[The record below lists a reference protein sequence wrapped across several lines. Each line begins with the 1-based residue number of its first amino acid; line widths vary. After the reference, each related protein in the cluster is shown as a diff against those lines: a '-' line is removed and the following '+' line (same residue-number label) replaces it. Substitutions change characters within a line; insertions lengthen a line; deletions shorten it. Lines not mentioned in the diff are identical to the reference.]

1 VGTRAAPSSA
11 SPSLGGGSASSSARS
26 TASRRT
32 LSTTQI
38 VVGLTLVGA
47 VLRFATLDVQ
57 SIWLDESATL
67 LLVHR
72 GFGGMLSHLAS
83 SESTPPLYYVLVWGW
98 TKIVGAGPLGFRSFS
113 ALAGT
118 LTIPVL
124 YAAGRQISP
133 RAGVWAGVLAVV
145 DPAMYYYSQ
154 EARAYALLILFAG
167 LSFLL
172 WQRALREPSTRNLAY
187 WSGASALA
195 VLTHYFAAFL
205 FLPEAILLIRRLE
218 WRTVRA
224 PIGAVILT
232 GLALS
237 PLAIRQRSDGKAS
250 WIEGSSL
257 VSRVGETGKQF
268 LVGLYGPVEIL
279 TAALSALLVAGAL
292 VLLVRRGSTRERSVA
307 LDAAIVAAAGLGLP
321 LLLAAGHVIDIFDG
335 RNVIAAWGPYAVV
348 LAAGLSV
355 ARAPR
360 LGMVLGVGVVLV
372 SLAVIVGTN
381 LKGGY
386 QRDDWRGAAHAL
398 GSGGRDRVIVGEQ
411 FASLPLSI
419 YMHALGVPSGARL
432 AVTEVDFVALR
443 ERRTSGSPAA
453 PKLPARAPA
462 GFALAGVER
471 SESYA
476 VARYVAPR
484 PQTVTTR
491 ELAELSGD
499 FKPDIIVQR

>member
-1 VGTRAAPSSA
+1 MGTRAAPSSA
-11 SPSLGGGSASSSARS
+11 APPRGGGSASGARS
-26 TASRRT
+26 PASRRA
-32 LSTTQI
+32 LSTTQL

-72 GFGGMLSHLAS
+72 GFSGMLSHLAS

-98 TKIVGAGPLGFRSFS
+98 TKLVGAGPLGFRSFS

-118 LTIPVL
+118 LSIPVM

-133 RAGVWAGVLAVV
+133 RAGAWAGILAVV
-145 DPAMYYYSQ
+145 NPAMYYYSQ
-154 EARAYALLILFAG
+154 EARAYALLILFGA
-167 LSFLL
+167 LAFLL
-172 WQRALREPSTRNLAY
+172 WQRALREPSARNLAY
-187 WSGASALA
+187 WSLASVLA

-205 FLPEAILLIRRLE
+205 FAPEAIVLIRRLDR
-218 WRTVRA
+218 RTLWA
-224 PIGAVILT
+224 PIGAVLLA
-232 GLALS
+232 GLALA

-257 VSRVGETGKQF
+257 VSRIGETGKQF

-292 VLLVRRGSTRERSVA
+292 VLLVRRGSERERGAA
-307 LDAAIVAAAGLGLP
+307 LDAAIVAAAALGVP

-335 RNVIAAWGPYAVV
+335 RNVIAAWAPYAVV

-360 LGMVLGVGVVLV
+360 AGTMLGAGMVVV
-372 SLAVIVGTN
+372 SLAVIIATN
-381 LKGGY
+381 LQGGY
-386 QRDDWRGAAHAL
+386 QRDDWRGAARVL
-398 GSGGRDRVIVGEQ
+398 GSAARERVIVGEQ

-419 YMHALGVPSGARL
+419 YMHALGAPSGTRVSVA
-432 AVTEVDFVALR
+432 EVDFVALR

-453 PKLPARAPA
+453 AKLPARAPA
-462 GFALAGVER
+462 GFTLAGVER

-476 VARYVAPR
+476 VARYIAPR
-484 PQTVTTR
+484 PQSVTTR
-491 ELAELSGD
+491 ELTEVSGE